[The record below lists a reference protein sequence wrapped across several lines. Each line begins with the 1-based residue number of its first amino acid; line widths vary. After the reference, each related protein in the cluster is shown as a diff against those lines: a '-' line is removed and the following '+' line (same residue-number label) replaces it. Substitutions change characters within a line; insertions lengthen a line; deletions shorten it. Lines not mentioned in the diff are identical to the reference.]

1 MNKIVFLTGAT
12 GLVGGNLIP
21 RILKDHSITRLVLL
35 IRGGSDREAELRV
48 DQMLEAVTP
57 EIDKDQAKRCIQVV
71 RGDITLDRLGLSE
84 NLYNSLAKEV
94 THIIHSAATVQ
105 FQLPLE
111 CASLINCTG
120 TKNVMTLAQCA
131 QKTGRLKGV
140 AYVSTA
146 YVSGDLGGRILETEL
161 DCGQQFSNTYERTK
175 LESEKIV
182 RQLMNELPITIFR
195 PSIIVG
201 DSKTGRTTAFNVLY
215 PPLKLIYH
223 NLIHIL
229 PGSSHLP
236 LDIVP
241 VDFVTDAIDHISL
254 KTNQGISNTYHLT
267 AGEKHSTTTGE
278 VVDLAIEYF
287 NKTKTAGFLQRIQFM
302 PLEQY
307 RLVKESLR
315 VHEKRVW
322 QMMETYKPYLC
333 VKRIFDNSNTLSSL
347 RGTSITVPDFKA
359 YCQAI
364 FGYSLQADWG
374 KRLKNVA

>member
-1 MNKIVFLTGAT
+1 
-12 GLVGGNLIP
+12 
-21 RILKDHSITRLVLL
+21 
-35 IRGGSDREAELRV
+35 
-48 DQMLEAVTP
+48 
-57 EIDKDQAKRCIQVV
+57 
-71 RGDITLDRLGLSE
+71 
-84 NLYNSLAKEV
+84 
-94 THIIHSAATVQ
+94 
-105 FQLPLE
+105 
-111 CASLINCTG
+111 
-120 TKNVMTLAQCA
+120 MTLAQCA

-223 NLIHIL
+223 DLIHIL

>member
-1 MNKIVFLTGAT
+1 MSHMNKIVFLTGAT

-48 DQMLEAVTP
+48 DQMLEVVTP

-146 YVSGDLGGRILETEL
+146 YVSGNLGGRILETEL

-215 PPLKLIYH
+215 PPLKLIH
-223 NLIHIL
+223 HGLIQVL
-229 PGSSHLP
+229 PGSENNP
-236 LDIVP
+236 LDVVP
-241 VDFVTDAIDHISL
+241 VDFVADAIDHVFL
-254 KTNQGISNTYHLT
+254 KTEQGIGKTYHLT
-267 AGEKHSTTTGE
+267 AGEGNST
-278 VVDLAIEYF
+278 LAPSEIH
-287 NKTKTAGFLQRIQFM
+287 AG
-302 PLEQY
+302 
-307 RLVKESLR
+307 
-315 VHEKRVW
+315 
-322 QMMETYKPYLC
+322 
-333 VKRIFDNSNTLSSL
+333 
-347 RGTSITVPDFKA
+347 GTVP
-359 YCQAI
+359 
-364 FGYSLQADWG
+364 
-374 KRLKNVA
+374 